1 MKPRSIASRLAWM
14 FGLAVTAVLSIA
26 ALALFLFMYH
36 ELQRHKREELHA
48 RHVIVERLVR
58 HVDDLER
65 WRHFAAKL
73 ADFSPDD
80 GSLYFLAASD
90 DPRWRIGEDVLQRL
104 QIRPQ
109 AFAEGGNGER
119 YARAKLDGRRFVTLV
134 HDLPADGQRPP
145 VRLVIAAAMSD
156 VEATVVAV
164 TAAIAMVLLLS
175 MLAVFALGWRIAR
188 HGLAPVDRLSEHARR
203 LDARDLAR
211 RLPDDAL
218 PAELEGLVLALNQAL
233 ARLEHAYLKLS
244 AFNADVAHELRTP
257 LGNLIGETQVALSRP
272 RDSAALET
280 VLQSNLEELER
291 LRGIVNAMLFLARA
305 DRGESARDPI
315 EVSLREDT
323 RKAAEFLEILLDDA
337 GTRLEI
343 VGDARV
349 RVEDS
354 LYARA
359 MTNLIDNALR
369 HGEPGGTVLVTIA
382 DSDDEAVVT
391 VSNPGGPIPQEQLS
405 HLFDRFYRADP
416 SRTSSDQHQGLGL
429 AIVKAIVQ
437 LHGGSVFARCGEGR
451 VQVGFRLPRR
461 PPG

>member
-1 MKPRSIASRLAWM
+1 MRSTSVASRLARM

-26 ALALFLFMYH
+26 ALALFLFMMH

-48 RHVIVERLVR
+48 RYVIVERLA
-58 HVDDLER
+58 HHADDLER
-65 WRHFAAKL
+65 WRHLAGKL

-80 GSLYFLAASD
+80 GSLYFLADSD

-109 AFAEGGNGER
+109 AFALGDSGEH
-119 YARAKLDGRRFVTLV
+119 YARARLDGRRFVALV
-134 HDLPADGQRPP
+134 HDLPAEGGRPP

-156 VEATVVAV
+156 IDATAVAV
-164 TAAIAMVLLLS
+164 AVAIVLVLLLA

-188 HGLAPVDRLSEHARR
+188 RGLAPVDRLSEHARR
-203 LDARDLAR
+203 LDARDLTR

-218 PAELEGLVLALNQAL
+218 PAELEGLASALNQAL
-233 ARLEHAYLKLS
+233 ERLERAYLKLS

-257 LGNLIGETQVALSRP
+257 LANLIGETQVALSRP

-305 DRGESARDPI
+305 DRGESARDLI
-315 EVSLREDT
+315 EVSLREET
-323 RKAAEFLEILLDDA
+323 RKAAEFLEVLLEDA

-349 RVEDS
+349 QVEDS

-369 HGEPGGTVLVTIA
+369 HGERGGTVVVTI
-382 DSDDEAVVT
+382 SDGEDEAVVT
-391 VSNPGGPIPQEQLS
+391 VSNPGGPIPQEQLP

-416 SRTSSDQHQGLGL
+416 SRTSGHQHQGLGL

-437 LHGGSVFARCGEGR
+437 LHGGSVFARCGDGR
-451 VQVGFRLPRR
+451 MEVGFRLPRTHR
-461 PPG
+461 